1 MRIIS
6 GKYKGLKI
14 NAFNIEGTRPTM
26 DRVKESLFG
35 IIQNDIKNSICL
47 DLFAGSGSLG
57 FEAISNGAEKVI
69 LNDNNK
75 IIVKILNDFIS
86 KNNIKNVLVTNF
98 DFKQSINTFKE
109 EELDIILLDPPYQNN
124 LINESIT
131 LIEKNK
137 ILKIN
142 GLIVCEYTSEHIN
155 CNYELIKNK
164 KYGDKYISIYKRTQ

>member
-1 MRIIS
+1 MS
-6 GKYKGLKI
+6 
-14 NAFNIEGTRPTM
+14 N
-26 DRVKESLFG
+26 SLVLAYMG
-35 IIQNDIKNSICL
+35 D
-47 DLFAGSGSLG
+47 
-57 FEAISNGAEKVI
+57 AIYEVYVREY
-69 LNDNNK
+69 L
-75 IIVKILNDFIS
+75 IS
-86 KNNIKNVLVTNF
+86 KDIAKVNELQKHAIKYVSAKGQKEYLE
-98 DFKQSINTFKE
+98 KMINESFFKE